1 VSYIKEVL
9 VQILIKD
16 DPENICAKCCKTT
29 QVIDRMMEE
38 IIEFNDKVEIL
49 YIDTNSKENIEKYQ
63 NLERPAVIINGK
75 VFSEGHI
82 PIIKKLSRELFKIL
96 NES

>member
-38 IIEFNDKVEIL
+38 ITEFNDKVEII
-49 YIDTNSKENIEKYQ
+49 YIDSNSKENIEKYQ

>member
-1 VSYIKEVL
+1 MNDIKEVSVL
-9 VQILIKD
+9 ILIKD
-16 DPENICAKCCKTT
+16 DPENVCAKCCKTT

-38 IIEFNDKVEIL
+38 IAEFKDKVKII
-49 YIDTNSKENIEKYQ
+49 YIDTKSKEDIDKFK
-63 NLERPAVIINGK
+63 NLERPAVIINDK

-96 NES
+96 NST

>member
-1 VSYIKEVL
+1 MNYIKEVL
-9 VQILIKD
+9 VLILIKD

-38 IIEFNDKVEIL
+38 IVEFKDKVEII
-49 YIDTNSKENIEKYQ
+49 YRDTTSKEDIDKY
-63 NLERPAVIINGK
+63 NSLERPAVIINDR

-96 NES
+96 NKS

>member
-1 VSYIKEVL
+1 MSYIKEVL

-38 IIEFNDKVEIL
+38 ITEFNDKVEII
-49 YIDTNSKENIEKYQ
+49 YIDSNSKENIEKYQ

>member
-1 VSYIKEVL
+1 VSYIKEIL

-38 IIEFNDKVEIL
+38 ITEFNDKVEIL

>member
-38 IIEFNDKVEIL
+38 ITEFNDKVEII
-49 YIDTNSKENIEKYQ
+49 YIDTNSKEDIEKYQ
-63 NLERPAVIINGK
+63 SLERPAVIINGK

>member
-1 VSYIKEVL
+1 VSYIKEIL

-38 IIEFNDKVEIL
+38 ITEFNDKVEII
-49 YIDTNSKENIEKYQ
+49 YIDTNSKEDIEKYQ
-63 NLERPAVIINGK
+63 SLERPAVIINGK

>member
-1 VSYIKEVL
+1 VSYIKEIL